1 MGSGEKSLPR
11 DFGFELRLLIGG
23 REKKGENHKW
33 TIYACGVPKVVMR
46 MLARGSVYGDCS
58 SIGLLVVSTATATN
72 AAVAGAAAVAA
83 FVVTTVV
90 VVVMVVFLRLP
101 TTFKATDDP
110 PSCPLE
116 PSSVG
121 MVCFSLLRGN

>member
-58 SIGLLVVSTATATN
+58 SIGLLVSTATATN